1 MSINYKFIFDKKN
14 ISIGRRK
21 ESTARVFLKPGTGIL
36 TINKINGIEYLQYNT
51 VYLKNIIDPLKL
63 FNLENKYDIIAI
75 VKGGGLTGQSDS
87 IKLGIS
93 RFLCKINTNN
103 RYLLKQ
109 HNFLTRDPRI
119 VERKK
124 YGLLKARKASQYSK
138 R

>member
-21 ESTARVFLKPGTGIL
+21 ESTARVFLKSGTGIL
-36 TINKINGIEYLQYNT
+36 TINKIIGSKYLQYNT
-51 VYLKNIIDPLKL
+51 VYLKNIFDPLKL
-63 FNLENKYDIIAI
+63 FNLENKYDITAL

-93 RFLCKINTNN
+93 RFLCKININN

-109 HNFLTRDPRI
+109 QNFLTRDPRI

>member
-1 MSINYKFIFDKKN
+1 MSLNYNLIFDKNN

-21 ESTARVFLKPGTGIL
+21 ESTARVFLKPGTGML
-36 TINKINGIEYLQYNT
+36 TINKINGNKYLQYNT
-51 VYLKNIIDPLKL
+51 LYLKNIFDPLKL
-63 FNLENKYDIIAI
+63 FHLEKKYDIIAL
-75 VKGGGLTGQSDS
+75 VQGGGLTGQSDS

-93 RFLCKINTNN
+93 RFLCKINITN
-103 RYLLKQ
+103 RFLLKQ
-109 HNFLTRDPRI
+109 KNFLTRDPRI